1 MAITRKIFRFDL
13 HLRAVRV
20 LCLDGSGREINGAYG
35 SGFIRRENGHHFL
48 YTCWHLVTGYD
59 MYQIDPKK
67 LPDRM
72 TIRVLL
78 QNVGELPAVTADGTP
93 AGVCEIIGGC
103 QSVDVPLYESATGP
117 PYKPRWHQDK
127 MDKPDVSL
135 NAIGIRVPFWRDAVK
150 IQLPDTVPLSNMQL
164 IDDEHC
170 FFNSPNVGDRVFIV
184 GYPYG
189 YSARGM
195 EQPTPVVLSRFI
207 AALDVSNRHT
217 VSLLDGAGA
226 PGMSGGPI
234 FAETGGEI
242 LLAGIYTGAIYPAR
256 IRFIETEDAALG
268 TYCNLLWTWKVDP
281 LVPYAVTD
289 SGGSL

>member
-1 MAITRKIFRFDL
+1 MAITRKICRFDL
-13 HLRAVRV
+13 HFRAVRV
-20 LCLDGSGREINGAYG
+20 LCLDARGREINGAYG

-72 TIRVLL
+72 AIRVLL
-78 QNVGELPAVTADGTP
+78 QNVGELPAVTASGTP
-93 AGVCEIIGGC
+93 AGVCEIVGGC
-103 QSVDVPLYESATGP
+103 QSVDIPLYESATGP
-117 PYKPRWHQDK
+117 AYKPRWYQDK
-127 MDKPDVSL
+127 KDKPDVSL

-150 IQLPDTVPLSNMQL
+150 IQLPDAVPLSNVQL

-170 FFNSPNVGDRVFIV
+170 SLHSPDVGDRVLIV

-189 YSARGM
+189 YSSNGM
-195 EQPTPVVLSRFI
+195 EQPTPVVFSRFV
-207 AALDVSNRHT
+207 AASRVSDRRT

-234 FAETGGEI
+234 FVETETEI
-242 LLAGIYTGAIYPAR
+242 LLAGIYTGAIYPAWLQHMDAK
-256 IRFIETEDAALG
+256 DAALG